1 MNALSNLY
9 GLLTGTWT
17 KQSAI
22 GKGVLSCVVLLVI
35 ACVCCLPLLLLTLMQ
50 GNL

>member
-1 MNALSNLY
+1 MDALSNLY

-22 GKGVLSCVVLLVI
+22 GKGLLSCVLLLLI
-35 ACVCCLPLLLLTLMQ
+35 ACVCCLPLLLLSLMQ
-50 GNL
+50 NNL